1 MTEQS
6 NHTILEVSDLTMQFG
21 GIRAL
26 DKLNIRVRQGE
37 IAALIG
43 PNGAGK
49 TTFFNCL
56 TGIYKPT
63 SGNLLLTPTGQSSK
77 RLNGLKPNQVTEQG
91 LARTFQNIRLFP
103 DMSVLENVM
112 IGRHCRTKAKVLGA
126 IFRNK
131 QTIKEEQEV
140 IARSYTLL
148 EKVGLAEP
156 ANEFAKNL
164 SYGAQRRLE
173 IARALATDPALLL
186 LDEPAAGM
194 NPQETVELDE
204 LITEIRDDG
213 ISILLIEH
221 DMKLVMSLSDYIF
234 VMDYGKKI
242 AEGAPDEV
250 RNNPEVIRAYLGED
264 IEPAHDIQHDVHDI
278 TI

>member
-1 MTEQS
+1 MQ
-6 NHTILEVSDLTMQFG
+6 DLTMDFG

-63 SGNLLLTPTGQSSK
+63 SGHLLLTPPGQDSK

-112 IGRHCRTKAKVLGA
+112 IGRHCRTKARVLGA

-131 QTIKEEQEV
+131 QTIKEEKEV
-140 IARSYTLL
+140 IACSYALL
-148 EKVGLAEP
+148 QKVGLAEL

-164 SYGAQRRLE
+164 PYGAQRRLE

-194 NPQETVELDE
+194 NPQETVELDK

-242 AEGAPDEV
+242 AEGVPHEV
-250 RNNPEVIRAYLGED
+250 RNNPEVIKAYLGED
-264 IEPAHDIQHDVHDI
+264 IESGSDI
-278 TI
+278 TA

>member
-1 MTEQS
+1 MTKQS
-6 NHTILEVSDLTMQFG
+6 NNPILEVQNLTMDFG

-63 SGNLLLTPTGQSSK
+63 SGNLLLTPPGQSSK

-91 LARTFQNIRLFP
+91 LARTFQNIRLFS

-112 IGRHCRTKAKVLGA
+112 IGCHCRTKARVLGA

-131 QTIKEEQEV
+131 RTVKEEKEV
-140 IARSYTLL
+140 IARSYALL
-148 EKVGLAEP
+148 EKVGLAEL

-164 SYGAQRRLE
+164 PYGAQRRLE
-173 IARALATDPALLL
+173 IARALATEPALLL

-221 DMKLVMSLSDYIF
+221 DMKLVMSISDSIF

-242 AEGAPDEV
+242 AEGTPDQV
-250 RNNPEVIRAYLGED
+250 RNNPEVIKAYLGED
-264 IEPAHDIQHDVHDI
+264 IESMQNIHDIQHE
-278 TI
+278 TT

>member
-6 NHTILEVSDLTMQFG
+6 NNPILEVQDLTMDFG

-63 SGNLLLTPTGQSSK
+63 SGNLFLTPPGRRRK

-112 IGRHCRTKAKVLGA
+112 IGCHCRTKARVLGA
-126 IFRNK
+126 IFRDK
-131 QTIKEEQEV
+131 GTQKEEKEV
-140 IARSYTLL
+140 IARSYSLL
-148 EKVGLAEP
+148 EKIDLAEL
-156 ANEFAKNL
+156 ADEFAKNL
-164 SYGAQRRLE
+164 PYGAQRRLE
-173 IARALATDPALLL
+173 IARALATDPSLLL

-221 DMKLVMSLSDYIF
+221 DMKLVMSLSDHIF

-242 AEGAPDEV
+242 AEGTPNEV
-250 RNNPEVIRAYLGED
+250 RNNPEVIKAYLGED
-264 IEPAHDIQHDVHDI
+264 MEEIHDI
-278 TI
+278 

>member
-6 NHTILEVSDLTMQFG
+6 NRSILEVQDLTMDFG

-63 SGNLLLTPTGQSSK
+63 SGHLLLTSPGRSTK

-126 IFRNK
+126 I
-131 QTIKEEQEV
+131 
-140 IARSYTLL
+140 L
-148 EKVGLAEP
+148 
-156 ANEFAKNL
+156 
-164 SYGAQRRLE
+164 RR
-173 IARALATDPALLL
+173 
-186 LDEPAAGM
+186 AAS
-194 NPQETVELDE
+194 V
-204 LITEIRDDG
+204 
-213 ISILLIEH
+213 
-221 DMKLVMSLSDYIF
+221 
-234 VMDYGKKI
+234 
-242 AEGAPDEV
+242 A
-250 RNNPEVIRAYLGED
+250 
-264 IEPAHDIQHDVHDI
+264 
-278 TI
+278 

>member
-1 MTEQS
+1 MT
-6 NHTILEVSDLTMQFG
+6 
-21 GIRAL
+21 
-26 DKLNIRVRQGE
+26 
-37 IAALIG
+37 
-43 PNGAGK
+43 
-49 TTFFNCL
+49 
-56 TGIYKPT
+56 
-63 SGNLLLTPTGQSSK
+63 
-77 RLNGLKPNQVTEQG
+77 
-91 LARTFQNIRLFP
+91 
-103 DMSVLENVM
+103 VLENVM